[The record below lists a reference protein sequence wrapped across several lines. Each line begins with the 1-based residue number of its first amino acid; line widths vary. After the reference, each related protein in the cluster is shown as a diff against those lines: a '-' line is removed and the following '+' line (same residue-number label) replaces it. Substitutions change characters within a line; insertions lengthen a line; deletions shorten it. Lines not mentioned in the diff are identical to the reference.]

1 MQDGPGWLLHHAGAI
16 LIANR
21 SIIRVAIG
29 IGAGILSVGPPNTR
43 SNEGSG
49 MDTSSDGPSR
59 QPETHAGEPGRR
71 RRWPF
76 VVGGLVALGLV
87 GLIVFAVVLI
97 LLAASGP
104 TAPAVYDEEYVSGN
118 GPDKVAVV
126 PVEGVIAPA
135 DDTLGGTVPTS
146 TPEGLTD
153 ALRQAGS
160 DPSVVAVVLEIDSP
174 GGGVTASDEMHQ
186 SVLDFEEN
194 TGEPVVVSMQDVT
207 ASGGY
212 YISTAADRIV
222 ANKTTLTGSLGV
234 IIPLTNFAEAA
245 DKYGIKQVVI
255 KSGKYK
261 DMGSAFRE
269 MTPKERDILQSIVD
283 DLYAQFVDVISEG
296 RDIPKDRVREIADG
310 RVYSGLQA
318 KKLGLIDSFGG
329 LDEASAIAG
338 NLAGTSD
345 TTVVRYVQQPSF
357 TDTLLALLAPGKSQA
372 EQIMDAAGL
381 NLEPKPYYLYRP

>member
-1 MQDGPGWLLHHAGAI
+1 MLL
-16 LIANR
+16 
-21 SIIRVAIG
+21 
-29 IGAGILSVGPPNTR
+29 VGPTNTQ
-43 SNEGSG
+43 SDEGSG
-49 MDTSSDGPSR
+49 MDTSSGGPSR
-59 QPETHAGEPGRR
+59 QPATHAGEPRRR

-87 GLIVFAVVLI
+87 GLVVFAVVLI
-97 LLAASGP
+97 LVATSGP
-104 TAPAVYDEEYVSGN
+104 TAPALYDEEYVSGD
-118 GPDKVAVV
+118 GPDKVVVV
-126 PVEGVIAPA
+126 PIEGVIAPA
-135 DDTLGGTVPTS
+135 DDTLGGVLPTS

-234 IIPLTNFAEAA
+234 IFEITNFAEAA

-261 DMGSAFRE
+261 DIGSAFRE
-269 MTPKERDILQSIVD
+269 MTPEERDIFQSIVD
-283 DLYAQFVDVISEG
+283 DSYAQFVDVISEG

-345 TTVVRYVQQPSF
+345 TTVVRYVQQASF
-357 TDTLLALLAPGKSQA
+357 TDRLLARLAPEKPQA

>member
-1 MQDGPGWLLHHAGAI
+1 
-16 LIANR
+16 
-21 SIIRVAIG
+21 
-29 IGAGILSVGPPNTR
+29 
-43 SNEGSG
+43 
-49 MDTSSDGPSR
+49 
-59 QPETHAGEPGRR
+59 
-71 RRWPF
+71 

-87 GLIVFAVVLI
+87 GLVVFAVVLT
-97 LLAASGP
+97 LVSTSGP
-104 TAPAVYDEEYVSGN
+104 TAPALYDEEYVSGD
-118 GPDKVAVV
+118 GPDKVVVV
-126 PVEGVIAPA
+126 PIEGVIAPA
-135 DDTLGGTVPTS
+135 DDTLGGVLPTS

-212 YISTAADRIV
+212 YISTAADRLV

-234 IIPLTNFAEAA
+234 IFEIPNFAEAA

-269 MTPKERDILQSIVD
+269 MRPDEREIFQSIVNQD
-283 DLYAQFVDVISEG
+283 YSEFVDVISEG
-296 RDIPKDRVREIADG
+296 RGIPEDRVREIADG
-310 RVYSGLQA
+310 RVYSGIQA
-318 KKLGLIDSFGG
+318 RDLGLVDSFGG
-329 LDEASAIAG
+329 LDEASATAG
-338 NLAGTSD
+338 RLAGTKD
-345 TTVVRYVQQPSF
+345 TTVIRYVQEP
-357 TDTLLALLAPGKSQA
+357 TLTETLLARLAPQEPQA
-372 EQIMDAAGL
+372 QQIMEAAGL
-381 NLEPKPYYLYRP
+381 DLEPKPYYLYLPGA

>member
-1 MQDGPGWLLHHAGAI
+1 
-16 LIANR
+16 
-21 SIIRVAIG
+21 
-29 IGAGILSVGPPNTR
+29 
-43 SNEGSG
+43 
-49 MDTSSDGPSR
+49 
-59 QPETHAGEPGRR
+59 
-71 RRWPF
+71 

-87 GLIVFAVVLI
+87 GLVVFAVVLI
-97 LLAASGP
+97 LVATSGP
-104 TAPAVYDEEYVSGN
+104 TAPALYDEEYVSGD
-118 GPDKVAVV
+118 GPDKVVVV
-126 PVEGVIAPA
+126 PIEGVIAPA
-135 DDTLGGTVPTS
+135 DDTLGRVLPTS

-234 IIPLTNFAEAA
+234 IFEIPNFAEAA

-261 DMGSAFRE
+261 DMGSSFRE
-269 MTPKERDILQSIVD
+269 MTPKERDIFQSIVD
-283 DLYAQFVDVISEG
+283 DLYSVFVDVISEG
-296 RDIPKDRVREIADG
+296 RGIPEDRVREIADG

-357 TDTLLALLAPGKSQA
+357 TDTLLARLASEKPQA